1 MAHVRELAKGDAK
14 GLASFLLRLGPATVR
29 YWNRFGKLSEGT
41 ALAVAKRQASIKKN
55 EERGYVALDGQTIVG
70 YGFLRFFPEKPQK
83 KTTCSLGIAV
93 EDRHQ
98 HMGIGSELVEKMI
111 REARRL
117 CMRKIWLGTYSSN
130 SRALKFYRNLGFQ
143 VEGVFMS
150 DEYFDGKPFHTV
162 SMALFLDGTGDEN
175 KARRA
180 MLMDAIEKGKFD
192 R

>member
-1 MAHVRELAKGDAK
+1 MAHIRELARGDAK
-14 GLASFLLRLGPATVR
+14 DLASFLLRLSPETLR
-29 YWNRFGKLSEGT
+29 FWNRFGKLSKSS
-41 ALAVAKRQASIKKN
+41 AYAVAKRQASLKKN
-55 EERGYVALDGQTIVG
+55 EERGYVALDGRTIVG

-93 EDRHQ
+93 EDRYQ
-98 HMGIGSELVEKMI
+98 NMGIGSALVEKMI

-117 CMRKIWLGTYSSN
+117 RMRKIWLGTYSSN

-150 DEYFDGKPFHTV
+150 DEYFDGKPFHTA
-162 SMALFLDGTGDEN
+162 SMALFLDGTGDAN

-180 MLMDAIEKGKFD
+180 MLMDAIEKGKTD